1 MAEPLSFS
9 KKQIAAS
16 IKSSG
21 IATEASRYFADP
33 RFPELEMDYKLRLA
47 KSIREAHLSYCSND
61 PDWRGAMEAAIR
73 SNENN
78 LVNWRVKA
86 EFGRWIHKEE
96 SAGRIID
103 VLIRGKN
110 DLELRLNRFGVSLGE
125 GGIEQT
131 GAQLVL
137 ASVLL
142 MSSDISQNPP
152 VRTNV
157 LRDTLK
163 RLKLNSSVGTA
174 TLAQRYSMFMT
185 ILDAIVEASGKDGHP
200 MTSRLEAQGA
210 IWCVLDGRMDI
221 DTRGR
226 GTRSKDSNEPA
237 AETQKPAVIVAR
249 IGQSKYRSGLV
260 AKWLGC
266 SVTGCQ
272 RYQILRAS
280 HLKPWSESNDQ
291 ERLDVH
297 NGLLLVPNLDALLDQ
312 YLISFESNGKI
323 LISASLPDIDRKLLG
338 VHSKMKIVIS
348 NSKIAP
354 YLTHHRTAYK
364 KLEAS
369 RTR

>member
-1 MAEPLSFS
+1 
-9 KKQIAAS
+9 
-16 IKSSG
+16 
-21 IATEASRYFADP
+21 
-33 RFPELEMDYKLRLA
+33 MDYKLRLA

-61 PDWRGAMEAAIR
+61 SDWRGTMAAAIR

-86 EFGRWIHKEE
+86 EFGRWLHKQE
-96 SAGRIID
+96 SAGKIID

-110 DLELRLNRFGVSLGE
+110 DMESRLDRFGVSLGE

-157 LRDTLK
+157 LRDTLT
-163 RLKLNSSVGTA
+163 RLNLNSSVGTA

-210 IWCVLDGRMDI
+210 IWCVFDGRMDI
-221 DTRGR
+221 GR
-226 GTRSKDSNEPA
+226 STRSKDSNEPA
-237 AETQKPAVIVAR
+237 AETQKPAVIATR

-260 AKWLGC
+260 ARWLGC

-280 HLKPWSESNDQ
+280 HLKPWSESNDK
-291 ERLDVH
+291 ERLDIH
-297 NGLLLVPNLDALLDQ
+297 NGLLLVPNLDSLLDQ
-312 YLISFESNGKI
+312 YLISFDPNGKI
-323 LISASLPDIDRKLLG
+323 LISASLPEIDRKLLG

-348 NSKIAP
+348 NSKLAP